1 MRELNIGMTP
11 MNFSQEVPS
20 KLCSHYVKGMP
31 IQTFEALLQ
40 ICSTCIY
47 LYALAVDKTYNSRG
61 ISTLQLESY
70 FSDVKRMDK
79 EGHGYL
85 KGPTI
90 HKLKGKCA
98 TVNAYK
104 HKATKYEHVHFS
116 SKFTSIY
123 LYFSIIFSKKNI

>member
-11 MNFSQEVPS
+11 MNFSQEVLTS
-20 KLCSHYVKGMP
+20 KSFHPNYAVIMSKGCLSRHLKLYYRFVLH
-31 IQTFEALLQ
+31 TFTYMHWLLTRHTIREVSQ
-40 ICSTCIY
+40 
-47 LYALAVDKTYNSRG
+47 LYQS
-61 ISTLQLESY
+61 ESY

-79 EGHGYL
+79 EGHGYP

-90 HKLKGKCA
+90 HKLIGKCA

-116 SKFTSIY
+116 
-123 LYFSIIFSKKNI
+123 